1 LKKAIHEII
10 ACFEISLPTMQFA
23 INGIRARVCTFAAV
37 SFPTPA
43 SLFLKARLSIFYA
56 PVEYQEDPLDC
67 S

>member
-1 LKKAIHEII
+1 MHEII
-10 ACFEISLPTMQFA
+10 PYFEIRPPTMQFA
-23 INGIRARVCTFAAV
+23 INGTGARVCTFAAI

-43 SLFLKARLSIFYA
+43 SLFPKARPSIFYA